1 MSNPLRKTRKG
12 DKSPAVRW
20 DEFAKTEQSIQRM
33 NYALINTIYD
43 VRHINTRLYH
53 LLRFLLK
60 KGIIA
65 EEEYNQFL
73 QEEKRKMELAQ
84 EIAKDESLS
93 REQKIAK
100 AKENDLPE
108 DWVVEPEPQPQPEAA
123 GEQATQGQESSRIIL
138 PPGVKV

>member
-1 MSNPLRKTRKG
+1 MSNPLRKSRKG

-20 DEFAKTEQSIQRM
+20 DEFAKTEQNIQRL
-33 NYALINTIYD
+33 NYALVDTIYN

-73 QEEKRKMELAQ
+73 QEEKRKLELAQ
-84 EIAKDESLS
+84 EIAKDESLT

-100 AKENDLPE
+100 AKDNDILE
-108 DWVVEPEPQPQPEAA
+108 DWVVEPEPQPQPAT
-123 GEQATQGQESSRIIL
+123 GEQAAQGREESSRIIL
-138 PPGVKV
+138 PPGVRV